1 MLISSKIINGINGI
15 AKIPGDKSI
24 SHRSIIIPSIANG
37 ITKIENILESE
48 DIVRTINA
56 FKLMG
61 VKIEKKN
68 NSLLI
73 YGKGL
78 NSLSKPKK
86 KIDLGNSG
94 TSARLLA
101 GLLSAQDFESYLF
114 GDNSLLNR
122 PMDRIINPLK
132 QMGAQIE
139 SNNNKL
145 PVIIKGKKLKSIK
158 YELNIPSAQVKSG
171 IILASL
177 FANDKTE
184 IIEKHITRDHT
195 EIMLK
200 LFEANIETKKIN
212 QNNHIYILGNKELIP
227 KNIYIP
233 SDFSSAAFFIVATLI
248 NENSQIEI
256 KNINI
261 NPKRIGFLDAITRM
275 GGKIIINNKREING
289 EIVCDLNVRNSK
301 LKGCDLDSNMA
312 TLMIDEFPILSIAA
326 SFANSPSIFRGLEE
340 LIIKESNRLELIKHN
355 LKNCGIYCEI
365 NNNSLVI
372 DPTKKFDFKLNI
384 IKTNFDH
391 RIAMAFAV
399 MGTKLGINLKIKD
412 AECIKTS
419 FPEFIN
425 ELNSLGGSLS
435 E

>member
-1 MLISSKIINGINGI
+1 LK
-15 AKIPGDKSI
+15 
-24 SHRSIIIPSIANG
+24 
-37 ITKIENILESE
+37 
-48 DIVRTINA
+48 
-56 FKLMG
+56 
-61 VKIEKKN
+61 KKN